1 MYRILYNHRKK
12 IAPTSVVQWLGRDI
26 VSQVSCLEDFGK
38 RDYSVD
44 GPAGSATE
52 LAGLSV
58 PKSQEDAQGP
68 LVMYESLISSGQ
80 LRQDARQE
88 STVME
93 LERLYQDLIAQQRAK
108 ASTSSSGL
116 TLIDASSER
125 EQPWWRTMFL
135 SHDDTGGK
143 SSSRATPM
151 VKGLYLY
158 GGVGCGKTMLMDMFA
173 SSVPRDMKVRVVFYV
188 FSRLCM
194 PIEYVTCM
202 MSDSTC

>member
-1 MYRILYNHRKK
+1 MYRIGYHHTQKKTKK
-12 IAPTSVVQWLGRDI
+12 IVQWLGRDV
-26 VSQVSCLEDFGK
+26 VSQVSCAVEGGFGK
-38 RDYSVD
+38 RDYGV
-44 GPAGSATE
+44 GGAAGSATE

-58 PKSQEDAQGP
+58 PASEEDAQGP

-108 ASTSSSGL
+108 ASKSSSGL

-125 EQPWWRTMFL
+125 EQPWWRTMFQ
-135 SHDDTGGK
+135 SQDDAGGK
-143 SSSRATPM
+143 SSLTSATPV

-173 SSVPRDMKVRVVFYV
+173 SSVPRDMKVCVVFYV
-188 FSRLCM
+188 CM
-194 PIEYVTCM
+194 YVY
-202 MSDSTC
+202 